1 MKRVLLLST
10 VHPSTDPRI
19 VYKIAPAL
27 ARHHEVVLALPGVL
41 PQNQARASAVI
52 KLPRFRRLL
61 FRLFLCHPVVLWK
74 CLRLRPDVVHIFV
87 PELIPIA
94 FLFHVFGA
102 QVVYEIQ
109 ENLYKKFALKRYN
122 NGFIFRYFF
131 RLFDHIARRN
141 FHCIFTEDAYRA
153 EYKKL
158 RYPSVVVH
166 NYADLSFLKSLPVPT
181 TPFNDRPFFIYTGV
195 ISLERSFDTLV
206 EALALLITTYPAVQV
221 HLYGSTQLSVAE
233 MEALPHFKTVRS
245 HLVFHGYT
253 DQRIALA
260 QAHQAIAGL
269 ALLKPVGDYPDSYT
283 TKLFEYMALGLAVV
297 TSDFPLYQQVVETH
311 GCGFCVSPYDAQ
323 ALAEKL
329 RWLIEHP
336 AERHRMGNQ
345 GREAVKNKYNWASE
359 ERILLGYYRAI
370 LEGYPFIESR
380 I

>member
-27 ARHHEVVLALPGVL
+27 ARHYEVMLALPDLLSQGQTGV
-41 PQNQARASAVI
+41 SAAI
-52 KLPRFRRLL
+52 KLPRFQRLL
-61 FRLFLCHPVVLWK
+61 FRLLLCHPVVLWK

-94 FLFHVFGA
+94 FLFRFFGA

-109 ENLYKKFALKRYN
+109 ENLYKKLALKRYN
-122 NGFIFRYFF
+122 NGFLFKYFF
-131 RLFDHIARRN
+131 HLFDHLARRN
-141 FHCIFTEDAYRA
+141 FHCILTEDAYRA

-158 RYPSVVVH
+158 RYPSAVVH
-166 NYADLSFLKSLPVPT
+166 NYADLAFLDSLPT
-181 TPFNDRPFFIYTGV
+181 SADTIDHPFFIYSGV

-206 EALALLITTYPAVQV
+206 AALAIVVRTYPPVQV
-221 HLYGSTQLSVAE
+221 HLYGPCRLSLAE
-233 MEALPHFKTVRS
+233 MESLPHFKAVRS
-245 HLVFHGYT
+245 HLFFYGYT

-283 TKLFEYMALGLAVV
+283 TKLFEYMALGIPVV
-297 TSDFPLYQQVVETH
+297 TSNFPLYQQVVETH
-311 GCGFCVSPYDAQ
+311 ECGFCVSPYDAD

-329 RWLIEHP
+329 HWLLENP
-336 AERHRMGNQ
+336 AERLLMGIQ
-345 GREAVKNKYNWASE
+345 GREAVKNDYNWASE
-359 ERILLGYYRAI
+359 ERVLLAYYRA
-370 LEGYPFIESR
+370 LLQGYPSTHSIM
-380 I
+380 